1 MNSGLPTKIE
11 IQTYQKNPNLD
22 LFGQKSAKPRKKPKK
37 LNYEYTK
44 NLNIE
49 PINWV

>member
-11 IQTYQKNPNLD
+11 VQTDQKNPNLD
-22 LFGQKSAKPRKKPKK
+22 LFGQKSAKTTKNPKK

-49 PINWV
+49 PVY